1 MHDCALIGLEPPI
14 GLGLF
19 IDQWSQC
26 HQASGAET
34 RWAGVIHMLDWVVK
48 YKVILK
54 AYDTN
59 PAEDTCEN
67 PDGSK
72 YGDHMLDDDD
82 GADAE
87 ELVSVVIG
95 AQSYVYSVSRVHP
108 NQLLDSNKIHTM

>member
-1 MHDCALIGLEPPI
+1 MSGANVTKPP
-14 GLGLF
+14 
-19 IDQWSQC
+19 
-26 HQASGAET
+26 AGAET
-34 RWAGVIHMLDWVVK
+34 RWAGVIYMLDWVVK

-59 PAEDTCEN
+59 PVEDTCEN

-82 GADAE
+82 WADAE

-95 AQSYVYSVSRVHP
+95 AHSNVYSVLVYIPTATSF
-108 NQLLDSNKIHTM
+108 